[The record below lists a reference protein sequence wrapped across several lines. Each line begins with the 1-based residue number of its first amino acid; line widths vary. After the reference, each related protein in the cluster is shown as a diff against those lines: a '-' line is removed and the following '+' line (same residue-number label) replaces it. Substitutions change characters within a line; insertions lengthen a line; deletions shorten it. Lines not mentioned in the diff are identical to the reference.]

1 MSEEWQPL
9 ERAAPIE
16 KSRHYQRARQ
26 DRGTETRTRL
36 ILAALDV
43 FGRQGFDAASTREIA
58 RKADA
63 NLAAIVYH
71 FGSKEGLHQA
81 VAEHVV
87 TEIGSRIGPTVARA
101 ADALEQDA
109 PGHDAAGLIA
119 PDKTAARALLQQIVE
134 AHLMAMLG
142 ADAAGSWARFIV
154 REQMEPSPAFE
165 TVFAFMAPIHAV
177 LRRLVGILTDSDPDH
192 DETGLRTFTL
202 MGQVMVFRVA
212 QPMVLRMMAR
222 DGLSLDDR
230 RLIARIVTENID
242 RIVGVASGS
251 RQA

>member
-1 MSEEWQPL
+1 MSEDWQPV
-9 ERAAPIE
+9 ERTAPIE

-26 DRGTETRTRL
+26 DRGAETRARL

-58 RKADA
+58 RSADA

-87 TEIGSRIGPTVARA
+87 DEISSRIGPTVARA
-101 ADALEQDA
+101 VEALGQGTGGQDT
-109 PGHDAAGLIA
+109 GGQGA
-119 PDKTAARALLQQIVE
+119 PDKEAARALLQQIVE
-134 AHLMAMLG
+134 AHMAAMLG
-142 ADAAGSWARFIV
+142 ADAAASWARFIV

-165 TVFAFMAPIHAV
+165 TVYACMAPVHTV
-177 LRRLVGILTDSDPDH
+177 LRRLIGILTDSDPDH
-192 DETGLRTFTL
+192 DETSLRTFAL

-222 DGLSLDDR
+222 DGLGPADR

-242 RIVGVASGS
+242 RIVGVTARPG
-251 RQA
+251 AT